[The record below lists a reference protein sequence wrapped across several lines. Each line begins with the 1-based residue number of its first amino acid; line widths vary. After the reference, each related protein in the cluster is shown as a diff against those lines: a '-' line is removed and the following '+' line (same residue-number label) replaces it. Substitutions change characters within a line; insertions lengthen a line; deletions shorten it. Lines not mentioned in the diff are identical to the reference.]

1 MDVALGSSRP
11 SRRAV
16 GSSSRRRSRAAR
28 SCREK
33 SCGAGV
39 SDADRTALG
48 APRRSSGAATA
59 RTRPTSA
66 TVRGDL
72 PVSVPPA
79 YFDGVYAEGEDPFGL
94 GSSWYEDRKYTI
106 TMASLPRQ
114 RYRRALE
121 PGCSVGVLTERLA
134 ARCDVLVSTDVVDP
148 PIRTARAR
156 VASPHVQ
163 FVTWSL
169 ADSWESVGTGFDLIV
184 LSEVGYY
191 LDETDLRRALD
202 ECVRHL
208 EPGGTLVAVHWRHPV
223 ADYPLTGD
231 QVHDAVADTVGL
243 SRLGGYVDEDFVLE
257 VFTAWQPTETQPS
270 ETRPSSI
277 ARAEGLV

>member
-1 MDVALGSSRP
+1 
-11 SRRAV
+11 
-16 GSSSRRRSRAAR
+16 
-28 SCREK
+28 
-33 SCGAGV
+33 V
-39 SDADRTALG
+39 SLQ
-48 APRRSSGAATA
+48 PE
-59 RTRPTSA
+59 
-66 TVRGDL
+66 
-72 PVSVPPA
+72 

-94 GSSWYEDRKYTI
+94 GTSWYEDRKYSI

-134 ARCDVLVSTDVVDP
+134 ARCDQLVSTDVVDP

-163 FVTWSL
+163 FVKWSL
-169 ADSWESVGTGFDLIV
+169 TDSWESVGTEFDLIV

-191 LDETDLRRALD
+191 LGEPDLRRALD
-202 ECVRHL
+202 GAVSHL
-208 EPGGTLVAVHWRHPV
+208 EPDGTLVAVHWRHPV

-231 QVHDAVADTVGL
+231 QVHAVVADTVGL
-243 SRLGGYVDEDFVLE
+243 TRLGGYVDEDFVLE
-257 VFTAWQPTETQPS
+257 VFTAS
-270 ETRPSSI
+270 ATRPSI